1 MRIRPPQHWD
11 TALPAHYGTLADEY
25 LVATRNPGATKRIFA
40 AHEAHY
46 DPAITRLVAEA
57 PLRLADELPRV
68 PLPMPRTALS
78 LSLDEALARRA
89 SGHQFG
95 PDPLAAWQLG
105 ALLYAGNGVRFVI
118 RQGDR
123 PVAYQRN
130 AANAGNLGSVEIF
143 PVVLN
148 VAAIAPGIYH
158 FDSVRHELVC
168 LHAGR
173 FRAWLREC
181 VLHQLEFG
189 DAAAALILT
198 SALGRL
204 QQKYGPRGLRYGCFD
219 AGHVSENIYLAG
231 AALGLAVCATAGFVE
246 AALDTALDLDGV
258 DVAAMLVLLVG
269 PAEPAAN

>member
-1 MRIRPPQHWD
+1 MRIRPTRHWN
-11 TALPAHYGTLADEY
+11 APLPAQYGTLADEY
-25 LVATRNPGATKRIFA
+25 LVATRNPGAATRVFA

-57 PLRLADELPRV
+57 PLRLAEELPRV
-68 PLPMPRTALS
+68 PLPTPRTALA

-89 SGHQFG
+89 SGHQFA
-95 PDPLAAWQLG
+95 PDPLHAEQLG
-105 ALLYAGNGVRFVI
+105 ALLYAGNGVRAVL

-123 PVAYQRN
+123 PVSYQRN
-130 AANAGNLGSVEIF
+130 VANAGNLGSVEIF

-148 VAAIAPGIYH
+148 VAVIAPGIYH

-168 LHAGR
+168 LHTGQ
-173 FRAWLREC
+173 FRDWLRDC
-181 VLHQLEFG
+181 VLHQLEFA
-189 DAAAALILT
+189 DAAAALVLT

-231 AALGLAVCATAGFVE
+231 AALGLAVCATAGFIE

-269 PAEPAAN
+269 TQGQVAG